1 MKITSVA
8 TYTVPPRWLFL
19 RVETDDGTVG
29 WGEPVVEGRAATV
42 AAAVDELA
50 DYLVGQDPRNIEDI
64 WTVLYRGGFYRGG
77 PIHMSALAGID
88 QALWDIKGK
97 HHGVPV
103 HDLLGGPVRDRI
115 KVYSW
120 IGGDRPAETAAAAL
134 AAVERGFT
142 AVKMNGTA
150 EMQFIDSLGE
160 GRPLH
165 PERRHRARGGG
176 PGRRRRR
183 GLPRAGAQAHG
194 EGPHRGARA
203 LQVDVHRGAGAQRAR
218 RRRARRPAHRLHPD
232 RPRRAAVLALGLQ
245 ARPRQWRGGHHP
257 AGPVARRRHHR
268 DPQDRD
274 HGRGLRRRARPA
286 LPPRPDRPRHLPA
299 DRRGDLQR
307 RSSRNRASAST
318 TTPAT
323 TSWTTWSTRPSSPTT
338 TAWSPS
344 RAVPGLGIEVNE
356 EYVRER
362 ALEGHRW
369 RNPIWRHADGSFAE
383 W

>member
-1 MKITSVA
+1 MKITSVV

-77 PIHMSALAGID
+77 PIHMSALAGVD

-120 IGGDRPAETAAAAL
+120 IGGDRPAETAAAAR
-134 AAVERGFT
+134 AAVDRGFT

-150 EMQFIDSLGE
+150 EMQFIDSREKVDRAVQSVAAVRDAVGPNVGVGVDFHGRVHKPMAKVLIKELEPYKLMFIEEPVLSEHVDGVLDVLRTAATPIALGE
-160 GRPLH
+160 RLYSRWDFKHIIASGAVDIIQPDPSH
-165 PERRHRARGGG
+165 AGGITET
-176 PGRRRRR
+176 RKI
-183 GLPRAGAQAHG
+183 ATMAEAY
-194 EGPHRGARA
+194 
-203 LQVDVHRGAGAQRAR
+203 DVA
-218 RRRARRPAHRLHPD
+218 
-232 RPRRAAVLALGLQ
+232 LALHCPLGPIALATCLQ
-245 ARPRQWRGGHHP
+245 IDAVTYNAFIQEQSLGIHYNTSNDLLDYLSDPTVFTYDDGMVTIPRG
-257 AGPVARRRHHR
+257 
-268 DPQDRD
+268 
-274 HGRGLRRRARPA
+274 
-286 LPPRPDRPRHLPA
+286 
-299 DRRGDLQR
+299 
-307 RSSRNRASAST
+307 
-318 TTPAT
+318 
-323 TSWTTWSTRPSSPTT
+323 
-338 TAWSPS
+338 
-344 RAVPGLGIEVNE
+344 PGLGIEVNE

-362 ALEGHRW
+362 AREGHRW